1 MLIANLYV
9 VNTTVSSAW
18 TSSDRLFARYNYGTQ
33 SYYYHIYSVVV
44 PVTGYYVIMTANAND
59 SYGYIYYPRFNA
71 SVPSGNLIAYDDNSG
86 GNLQFQ
92 ITMNLQAST
101 TYMVVVTTAVR
112 NRTGP
117 YTLTV
122 SGLYGVNLNRV
133 YETDPATDTAS
144 DTTAGDGDRQTVI
157 IIVVSVVVGVFALV
171 LIVLA
176 LQKW

>member
-1 MLIANLYV
+1 MLLANLYV

-33 SYYYHIYSVVV
+33 GYYYHVYSLVV

-59 SYGYIYYPRFNA
+59 SYGYIYFPSFNA
-71 SVPSGNLIAYDDNSG
+71 SVPSKNLAAYDDNSG

-92 ITMNLQAST
+92 IIMNLQAST
-101 TYMVVVTTAVR
+101 TYMVVVTTAAR

-117 YTLTV
+117 YTLIV

-133 YETDPATDTAS
+133 YESDPVTNAASNTSAS
-144 DTTAGDGDRQTVI
+144 DGERQTVI

-171 LIVLA
+171 LVVLA